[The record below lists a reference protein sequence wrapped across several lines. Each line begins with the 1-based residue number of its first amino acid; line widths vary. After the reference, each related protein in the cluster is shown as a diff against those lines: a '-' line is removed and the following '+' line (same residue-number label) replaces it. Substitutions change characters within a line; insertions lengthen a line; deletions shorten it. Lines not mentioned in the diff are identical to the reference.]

1 MNGFQKSATHT
12 PNVDDLCLYSTFG
25 EAAMRKILLL
35 AAIGLMLV
43 SAVSAQSLMDYVSAL
58 RGDTL
63 VVKDFTEMGRQPNSL
78 YNVIRLDSVNV
89 PAGRVYMLKANGY
102 YPLLNNPTT
111 RRATTIV
118 GEDKTVLVNNTNANS
133 HPPIICGAMLNGA
146 GWNMGGINIFHDLT
160 VKNCSIIP
168 GDSVGN
174 LGWVFFWVQAPNCR
188 VTLQNDLCERT
199 RWTFVTCYLPGL
211 SLFIKDCYFV
221 NLIGQPCRR
230 SGGVYDSFSFMDT
243 LWVENTTHVNVQGW
257 MYKLRGYPFKRVVF
271 NHNTFIDCSGYVF
284 MDLGY
289 QNFMSTTNNIFV
301 NCNVQA
307 YSGIPYLDEGE
318 HDVDLQPMGLV
329 NVHDLPAGDTTY
341 DRFRSLPRRY
351 LFGNNLVYWD
361 PRLSDI
367 IHILDSMKVNGQEHW
382 GDQKIIMNQRTTSMF
397 NDHGLYPHLKL
408 GTVHATVPSFTNPR
422 NLLTTRIDTLKPF
435 VLSIVDT
442 ASIALLPDWRLV
454 NSGPGSFL
462 KPDWPIPVDLSYSDP
477 ALLSGGTGGF
487 PLGDLNWF
495 PTQKLS
501 WLAQRDAEYA
511 MIDAEMNYTGV
522 EDFATQPG
530 SYELLQNY
538 PNPFNPTTSIR
549 YSVGVVGGQSSV
561 VSSNVRLA
569 VYDVLGREV
578 AVLVDENKMPG
589 NYEATFDASRL
600 SSGVYFY
607 RLTGSGTSMV
617 KRMLLMK

>member
-1 MNGFQKSATHT
+1 MVITFVCI
-12 PNVDDLCLYSTFG
+12 PTFG
-25 EAAMRKILLL
+25 EVTMRKLLL
-35 AAIGLMLV
+35 PAAIGLMLV
-43 SAVSAQSLMDYVSAL
+43 STASAQSLMDYVSAL

-63 VVKDFTEMGRQPNSL
+63 VIKDFTEMGRQPNAL
-78 YNVIRLDSVNV
+78 YRVMFLDSVGV
-89 PAGRVYMLKANGY
+89 PAGRVYMLKANGL

-118 GEDKTVLVNNTNANS
+118 GEDPTPVVINRNANS
-133 HPPIICGAMLNGA
+133 ALPIICGFASDFMGVNT
-146 GWNMGGINIFHDLT
+146 GGINVAHNTI
-160 VKNCSIIP
+160 VKNCSLVP
-168 GDSVGN
+168 GDSVGD
-174 LGWVFFWVQAPNCR
+174 LGWLFFWVVAPNCKL
-188 VTLQNDLCERT
+188 TLQNDLFEHT
-199 RWTFVTCYLPGL
+199 RWTFTACYDPGL

-230 SGGVYDSFSFMDT
+230 SGGVYDGFDFMDT
-243 LWVENTTHVNVQGW
+243 LWVENSTHVNVQGW
-257 MYKLRGYPFKRVVF
+257 MYKLRNYPFKRVVF

-307 YSGIPYLDEGE
+307 YAGIAHLDEGE

-329 NVHDLPAGDTTY
+329 NVHDLPVGDTTY
-341 DRFRSLPRRY
+341 DRFRSLPRRF

-367 IHILDSMKVNGQEHW
+367 VHILDSMKVNGQEHW

-397 NDHGLYPHLKL
+397 SDHGLYPHLKL
-408 GTVHATVPSFTNPR
+408 GTVYSAVPSFTNPR
-422 NLLTTRIDTLKPF
+422 NLLTTRIDTLKSF
-435 VLSIVDT
+435 TLSIVDT
-442 ASIALLPDWRLV
+442 LSSALLPNWRLV
-454 NSGPGSFL
+454 STGPGSFL
-462 KPDWPIPVDLSYSDP
+462 KADWPIPVDLSYSDP
-477 ALLSGGTGGF
+477 ALLSGATGGF

-495 PTQKLS
+495 PTQKAS

-538 PNPFNPTTSIR
+538 PNPFNP
-549 YSVGVVGGQSSV
+549 SSV
-561 VSSNVRLA
+561 IGYRVSGTGSREVRLA

-578 AVLVDENKMPG
+578 AVLVDENKLPG
-589 NYEATFDASRL
+589 TYEATFDASRL

-607 RLTGSGTSMV
+607 RLTGPGTSMV